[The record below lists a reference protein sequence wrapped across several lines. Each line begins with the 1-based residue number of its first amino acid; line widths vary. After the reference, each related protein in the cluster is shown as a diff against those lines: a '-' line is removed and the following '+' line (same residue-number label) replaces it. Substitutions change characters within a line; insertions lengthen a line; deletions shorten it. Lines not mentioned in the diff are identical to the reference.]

1 MASIFSKEENHMI
14 FSQFSQE
21 EFETVIYTLN
31 DYMRYNHEYATSS
44 RDYWISDVY
53 DSYLS
58 PVDGKLNLIVKLIPY
73 GDTIA
78 NATTMKFIR
87 VTSSRGNLRTNQMI
101 TKLLMEV
108 SNRLALC

>member
-1 MASIFSKEENHMI
+1 MI
-14 FSQFSQE
+14 FLQFSQE

-31 DYMRYNHEYATSS
+31 DRMRYNHEYATRS
-44 RDYWISDVY
+44 RGYWVSDVY

-58 PVDGKLNLIVKLIPY
+58 PVDGKLHLIVNLIPY
-73 GDTIA
+73 GDTLV
-78 NATTMKFIR
+78 NATTMKFIHI
-87 VTSSRGNLRTNQMI
+87 TSSRGKLSTNQMV